1 MFFFLVQTEQGDI
14 FKITMEVD
22 EDMVSAMLFFNVYR
36 FYKRILATQIF
47 FTFSRTGY
55 WNPHEVFWHC
65 SCCGSHVCP
74 QDWLSFYCLRIW
86 KSVCPFDQQINNY
99 SVLSKLQPTTLYLD
113 MHLLLF
119 ICYICTCFFFLKILR
134 LLLISTLNWWLYLP
148 DFTVVVGC
156 NSQFSV

>member
-22 EDMVSAMLFFNVYR
+22 EDMVSAMLFFNVHR

-74 QDWLSFYCLRIW
+74 QDRLSFYCLRIW

-119 ICYICTCFFFLKILR
+119 ICYICTCFFFKDFEVTFNFNIKLMVVFAR
-134 LLLISTLNWWLYLP
+134 LYCVCWL
-148 DFTVVVGC
+148 
-156 NSQFSV
+156 

>member
-1 MFFFLVQTEQGDI
+1 MWNVMSMISIDNKDCFCCLLFFQSMFFFLVQTEQGDI

-47 FTFSRTGY
+47 FTFSHTGY

-74 QDWLSFYCLRIW
+74 QDRLSFYCLRIW
-86 KSVCPFDQQINNY
+86 KSVCTFDQQINNY
-99 SVLSKLQPTTLYLD
+99 SILSKLQSTTLYLE

-119 ICYICTCFFFLKILR
+119 ICYISTSFFLR
-134 LLLISTLNWWLYLP
+134 FCCY
-148 DFTVVVGC
+148 F
-156 NSQFSV
+156 